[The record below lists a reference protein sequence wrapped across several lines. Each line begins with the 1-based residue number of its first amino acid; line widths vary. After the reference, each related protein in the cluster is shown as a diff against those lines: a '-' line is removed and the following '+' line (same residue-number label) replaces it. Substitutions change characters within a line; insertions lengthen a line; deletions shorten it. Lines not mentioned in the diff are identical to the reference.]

1 MSVDPPSHPYDTLT
15 PQTILEAVETF
26 QWRCT
31 GGLLALNSYENRVYR
46 VDIEDGAPVVAKFYR
61 PGRWSDEAIIEEHDF
76 ERELADHEIPAVAP
90 LIHPDGASLN
100 RYGGFR
106 FALFSWR
113 GGRALE
119 INGREDRI
127 VFGRFIGRLHRLGMA
142 QSFEHRMHIG
152 IEEFGRNAV
161 SYLLEEG
168 FVPAELRA
176 NYRALSDEL
185 LEAVAT
191 AFTQTAEVRWIR
203 LHGDCHLGNVL
214 ATDSGPCF
222 VDFDDCLMGPA
233 IQDIWMLLSG
243 EGAEQEIQLAEI
255 LTGYTQFAEFNPAE
269 LLLVEPLRSLRLLH
283 YSAWLARRWH
293 DPAFPR
299 SFPWFNTPRY
309 WEDQLSM
316 LREQIAALDQPPLD
330 WISL

>member
-1 MSVDPPSHPYDTLT
+1 
-15 PQTILEAVETF
+15 
-26 QWRCT
+26 
-31 GGLLALNSYENRVYR
+31 
-46 VDIEDGAPVVAKFYR
+46 
-61 PGRWSDEAIIEEHDF
+61 
-76 ERELADHEIPAVAP
+76 
-90 LIHPDGASLN
+90 
-100 RYGGFR
+100 
-106 FALFSWR
+106 
-113 GGRALE
+113 
-119 INGREDRI
+119 
-127 VFGRFIGRLHRLGMA
+127 
-142 QSFEHRMHIG
+142 
-152 IEEFGRNAV
+152 
-161 SYLLEEG
+161 
-168 FVPAELRA
+168 
-176 NYRALSDEL
+176 
-185 LEAVAT
+185 
-191 AFTQTAEVRWIR
+191 
-203 LHGDCHLGNVL
+203 
-214 ATDSGPCF
+214 
-222 VDFDDCLMGPA
+222 MGPA